1 MNENKNEITITIGIS
16 DQLVDTFAKLLL
28 VASAPPSP
36 AMMGLPPG
44 LMAQLAGGA
53 EKPDSKPIGFAAG
66 EKKKS

>member
-1 MNENKNEITITIGIS
+1 MNENKNKITITIGIS

-28 VASAPPSP
+28 VASTPSP

-44 LMAQLAGGA
+44 LMAQLTEGA